1 MDRVTA
7 HFCFTTYLELLKNLQ
22 GQPFAFKEVDM
33 GFDMGDPVLN
43 EAGKILRLLYISDL
57 R

>member
-1 MDRVTA
+1 
-7 HFCFTTYLELLKNLQ
+7 LQ